1 MSVKRRPLPYL
12 LTILLSCLVLYGA
25 GKLADGP
32 DNFLFTQR
40 TGEQGPKAQVVDV
53 LSDEDTTQDY
63 ETVSFAQRTVTFR
76 AKFLEGDKKG
86 QVVRATQ
93 TMDTLQMQAVH
104 AVEKGDKL
112 YLTAAHKADGSDEY
126 IAGNF
131 VRENWLLGLVAV
143 FFLLM
148 LLFGRMQG
156 LNTIL
161 SLVLTCAAVFT
172 VLVPAIASGRNIYLW
187 TVLVCLFIVVMTL
200 SIITGFTRKSAAA
213 ALGCLGGVCVAGL
226 LTVFMNSA
234 MKISGLVDEDTFM
247 LASQDPSRN
256 LDLLGIIFA
265 AIVIGALG
273 ATMDVSMSIS
283 SSLEELLIKVPD
295 MSFIEL
301 LRSGLRI
308 GRDIMGTMANTLI
321 LAYVGSSLSLILLM
335 LSYQNTTAS
344 LFNLEFIATEVL
356 QALAGSIGIL
366 FTIPLTAIS
375 TGLLYRRR
383 QRRLQNEQVC

>member
-1 MSVKRRPLPYL
+1 
-12 LTILLSCLVLYGA
+12 
-25 GKLADGP
+25 
-32 DNFLFTQR
+32 
-40 TGEQGPKAQVVDV
+40 
-53 LSDEDTTQDY
+53 
-63 ETVSFAQRTVTFR
+63 
-76 AKFLEGDKKG
+76 
-86 QVVRATQ
+86 
-93 TMDTLQMQAVH
+93 MQAVH

-112 YLTAAHKADGSDEY
+112 YLTAAHKADGSDDY

-283 SSLEELLIKVPD
+283 SSLEELLIKVPN

-383 QRRLQNEQVC
+383 QQRLQNKQV